1 MVKTQALGAALVAAI
16 VLGPAVA
23 RAEGMHGKGAQA
35 FQQADKDHDGTLDR
49 EEAKAMPRV
58 EKNFDAIDKD
68 KDGTVSLAEIHAFM
82 KVEKQAMHD
91 KAAAAF
97 KSADKDHDGTLDK
110 EEAKAMPRVA
120 KNFDKIDANKD
131 GKVTLD
137 EIHSFMKV
145 EQKAMHE
152 KGSAKFQAAD
162 KDGDGSLDKE
172 EAKAMPRVAENFDA
186 IDADKDGKVTV
197 QELHAFMKAQKAQ
210 KAAK

>member
-23 RAEGMHGKGAQA
+23 RAEGMHGTGAEA
-35 FQQADKDHDGTLDR
+35 FQKADKEHDGTLDK

-97 KSADKDHDGTLDK
+97 KNADKDGDGTLDK
-110 EEAKAMPRVA
+110 EEAKAMPRV
-120 KNFDKIDANKD
+120 
-131 GKVTLD
+131 
-137 EIHSFMKV
+137 
-145 EQKAMHE
+145 E
-152 KGSAKFQAAD
+152 K
-162 KDGDGSLDKE
+162 
-172 EAKAMPRVAENFDA
+172 NFDA
-186 IDADKDGKVTV
+186 IDADKDGKVSM
-197 QELHAFMKAQKAQ
+197 QEIHAFMKAQKS
-210 KAAK
+210 AK